1 MLSGQWGG
9 SGEGELRQARMDTEP
24 HAVWGAHR
32 GKDTQTR
39 VSRLSSPCCYIKY
52 GLCKAF
58 HVWQVLSCYAGTAT
72 IPFLTTT
79 LDSLLIF
86 EQLSSAMPCFLCTFF
101 SPQHLV
107 FNSLTNCLGP
117 RKLLHSGR
125 LYKTKSSRELWAF
138 LFSDFLLLTHSA
150 KPFSSSGSDKLFS
163 PKTSIQLKMYKTV
176 S

>member
-58 HVWQVLSCYAGTAT
+58 HVWQVLSCYAGTAK

-101 SPQHLV
+101 PPSTWSSTRWLIASGLASCSTAVGCTRPKAAESCGLSSSVISSSSHTVPNPSPPQD
-107 FNSLTNCLGP
+107 LTSYSAP
-117 RKLLHSGR
+117 KQA
-125 LYKTKSSRELWAF
+125 YSSRC
-138 LFSDFLLLTHSA
+138 T
-150 KPFSSSGSDKLFS
+150 KR
-163 PKTSIQLKMYKTV
+163 
-176 S
+176 